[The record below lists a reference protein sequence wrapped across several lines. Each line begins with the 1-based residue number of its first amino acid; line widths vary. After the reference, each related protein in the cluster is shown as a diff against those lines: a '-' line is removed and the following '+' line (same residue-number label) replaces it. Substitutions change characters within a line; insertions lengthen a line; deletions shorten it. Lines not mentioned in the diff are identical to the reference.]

1 MAARNPEVFDEE
13 DIDPYIY
20 KDKLYVA
27 TCAAMI
33 NLINECEKHMSTL
46 NTPFIVSQGKIDKVV
61 DPNGAFD
68 LMEKSTTPV
77 ELKQLLYYK
86 EAWHDLIHDPVWEA
100 NVEKMI

>member
-1 MAARNPEVFDEE
+1 MARNPEVYNEE

-20 KDKLYVA
+20 KDKVYVA

-46 NTPFIVSQGKIDKVV
+46 NTPFIVAQGKIDKVV

-77 ELKQLLYYK
+77 KLK
-86 EAWHDLIHDPVWEA
+86 
-100 NVEKMI
+100 